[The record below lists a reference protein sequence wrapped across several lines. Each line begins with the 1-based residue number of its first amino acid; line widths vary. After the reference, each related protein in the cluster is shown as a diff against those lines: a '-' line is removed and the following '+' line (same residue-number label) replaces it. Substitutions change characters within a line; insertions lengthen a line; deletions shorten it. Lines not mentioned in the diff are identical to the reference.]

1 MHKVHLKF
9 RYLLLLFFF
18 TVANPINQA
27 SAEIELDFLPSTFDK
42 FSIDGQLHL
51 FFRHDSN
58 PSFGAAVD
66 SRGRAET
73 TFGETV
79 AKLGFTFEKKLQWTE
94 LEGRVNGIFMATINA
109 DVYGVADDESQGD
122 LNEGYLNF
130 KKINQSPFDVK
141 VGRQNIFI
149 EKSFI
154 SGDANPEDAA
164 IWIAG
169 HKSFPFAVRVD
180 GDFGKLKTNAFWA
193 DTELYSQQGDQREV
207 GKRGKEGVSFAGIN
221 LHYDLSESTYLYG
234 GYYRKID
241 ESNITFASFSPGGKD
256 LFSENN
262 TNALDLGFD
271 ARIESYHFA
280 GEFVYQLG
288 DAGRLGGQDLD
299 REAYAGFAQAQY
311 TFTSP
316 TSPYLKL
323 MYVFFS
329 GDSNLEDDEA
339 EDYDPLFITSRI
351 WNEWLIGQLVGEVQL
366 SNTNKY
372 AFIVEA
378 GFSPIPKMQ
387 MAFMYL
393 KHYLDEPYLGVSRG
407 RRALNNDD
415 YADELN
421 LLVDYEVNSNL
432 YAHFGAGYIIP
443 GDAAEEFFGNDND
456 TFFSQVWLKFH
467 F

>member
-1 MHKVHLKF
+1 MFKSYLKF
-9 RYLLLLFFF
+9 QFLLLLFF
-18 TVANPINQA
+18 AIASPAKQA
-27 SAEIELDFLPSTFDK
+27 YGEIELGLFPDTFDK
-42 FSIDGQLHL
+42 FSVDGQFHV

-58 PSFGAAVD
+58 PSFGATVD
-66 SRGRAET
+66 SRGRTET

-79 AKLGFTFEKKLQWTE
+79 AKLGFTGEKKLQWTD
-94 LEGRVNGIFMATINA
+94 LEIRLSGVFMATINA

-122 LNEGYLNF
+122 LNEGYINF
-130 KKINQSPFDVK
+130 KKINQSPFDIK

-164 IWIAG
+164 IWISA

-180 GDFGKLKTNAFWA
+180 GDFGKLKTLAFWA
-193 DTELYSQQGDQREV
+193 DTELYSQQGDQREL

-221 LHYDLSESTYLYG
+221 MHYDLSETTYLYG

-241 ESNITFASFSPGGKD
+241 ESNITFTSFSPGGKD

-262 TNALDLGFD
+262 TNALDIGFD
-271 ARIESYHFA
+271 ATVKSFHFA

-288 DAGRLGGQDLD
+288 DAGRLGGQELSRD
-299 REAYAGFAQAQY
+299 AYAGFAQARY
-311 TFTSP
+311 NFNHP
-316 TSPYLKL
+316 TDPYLKL
-323 MYVFFS
+323 MHVFFS

-339 EDYDPLFITSRI
+339 EDYDPMFITSRI

-372 AFIVEA
+372 AFIVET
-378 GFSPIPKMQ
+378 GFSPIPGMQ
-387 MAFMYL
+387 MAFMFL
-393 KHYLDEPYLGVSRG
+393 KHYLDEQYLGVSRG
-407 RRALNNDD
+407 RQALNNDD
-415 YADELN
+415 YANEWN
-421 LLVDYEVNSNL
+421 LLIDYEVNSHV
-432 YAHFGAGYIIP
+432 YAHIGAGYILP
-443 GDAAEEFFGNDND
+443 GSAAEEFFGNDDD
-456 TFFSQVWLKFH
+456 TIFTQMWLKFH

>member
-1 MHKVHLKF
+1 MQKVYLKIQF
-9 RYLLLLFFF
+9 LLLIFFAF
-18 TVANPINQA
+18 TSPVHQA
-27 SAEIELDFLPSTFDK
+27 YAEIELDLFSNTFDK
-42 FSIDGQLHL
+42 FSVDGQFHV

-79 AKLGFTFEKKLQWTE
+79 AKLGFTFEKKLGWTE
-94 LEGRVNGIFMATINA
+94 LEGRISGVLMSTINA

-122 LNEGYLNF
+122 LNEGYLKF
-130 KKINQSPFDVK
+130 KKINHSPFDLK

-164 IWIAG
+164 IWISA
-169 HKSFPFAVRVD
+169 HKSFPFAVRMD
-180 GDFGKLKTNAFWA
+180 GDFGKLQTTAFWA

-207 GKRGKEGVSFAGIN
+207 GKRGKEGVSFVGIN
-221 LHYDLSESTYLYG
+221 LHYDLSDTAYLYG

-241 ESNITFASFSPGGKD
+241 ESNITFTSFSPGGKD

-271 ARIESYHFA
+271 ATVKTYHFA

-288 DAGRLGGQDLD
+288 DAGRLGGQELN
-299 REAYAGFAQAQY
+299 REAYAGFAQARYNFNQ
-311 TFTSP
+311 S
-316 TSPYLKL
+316 SNPYLKL
-323 MYVFFS
+323 MYAFFS
-329 GDSNLEDDEA
+329 GDSNLEDDKA

-372 AFIVEA
+372 AYIAEA
-378 GFSPIPKMQ
+378 GFSPMPGMQ

-393 KHYLDEPYLGVSRG
+393 KHFLDEQYLGQSRG
-407 RRALNNDD
+407 RKALNNDD

-421 LLVDYEVNSNL
+421 MLIDYEVNSHTS
-432 YAHFGAGYIIP
+432 AHFGAGYIIP

-456 TFFSQVWLKFH
+456 TFFTQVWLKFY